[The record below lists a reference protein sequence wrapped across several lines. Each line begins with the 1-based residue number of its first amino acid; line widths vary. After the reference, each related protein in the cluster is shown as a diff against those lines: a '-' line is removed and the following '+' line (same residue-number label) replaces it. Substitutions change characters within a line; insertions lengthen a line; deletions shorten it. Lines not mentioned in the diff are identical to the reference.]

1 MRELR
6 VLPGATAVCEGTHRD
21 STHGSCDVWGQ
32 QCHSITK
39 EEGKQGSER
48 GEKMAKTHEEKRTER
63 CKEQAAMEKGQGKH
77 AIPEVTVLQLR
88 EVGFEMYEWSH
99 ISFFLHKD
107 MGNLPYYIRN
117 RKVSMCHE
125 LLALGTLAQQR
136 KEG

>member
-1 MRELR
+1 
-6 VLPGATAVCEGTHRD
+6 
-21 STHGSCDVWGQ
+21 
-32 QCHSITK
+32 
-39 EEGKQGSER
+39 
-48 GEKMAKTHEEKRTER
+48 MAKTHEEKRTER